1 MRARKRRWEEA
12 KLAPNPAP
20 PAKAEF
26 KPKFNL
32 PKLNSYRGRLKASY
46 WAKWKSRKFRPGSND
61 KSWVSSK
68 ALKDLARRAGSGKS
82 DLLERVCE
90 RLDNGANI
98 GVEGRGRLKTRVE
111 NSSSVYENGFAVSDT
126 LQESIT
132 TGCLTGPYTFEEVE
146 ELLGNDFSINP
157 MSTRPKPNGK
167 LRLVIDASAPHDK
180 DDSVPGWLW
189 NPQLPGSSN
198 STIDINQFPAKMSS
212 VARFVRTLHRV
223 GRNARICKI
232 DQTSAYK
239 HQHVRREDWCLQ
251 VLEWGGRLFIE
262 TRLMFGTK
270 SSPGIYDELHK
281 AFLYPVIAMTPRFC
295 RRDVEQHLDDVLG
308 VGLPEENPY
317 GSVDA
322 FFNTY
327 IEEAGKVGFRLDE
340 SGNRDKL
347 QPPDTVCTAL
357 GVEFDTKSWTW
368 RFKEDKMSRILCSLG
383 EITSSDSV
391 EFRALQSLTGK
402 LMDVKF
408 LVPGGRFNLLFF
420 LQGIQLDLGKGDMVV
435 ISEDLKEQA
444 EWWLVALKSASVH
457 SPIVLPDQRVPS
469 NALEG
474 YTDAAGGT
482 ISHVGA
488 GLGGLVPPHRYFY
501 IPWPAWLNLGWPNS
515 DGVVFASKLTCLEL
529 LGALVLLVSCADVVA
544 GGHLRVFVDN
554 QGAVD
559 VYRKGHSTKCVY
571 TSSIAKAIF
580 EVAEATGVS
589 ISVEKIRRCSNRGAY
604 TADMISKGNLKEL
617 RRMMPLREAPCEV
630 PESILN
636 WIRDP
641 RKDMNWSRAILKDL
655 EERGLEVIPTC

>member
-1 MRARKRRWEEA
+1 MMHFRCLLLA
-12 KLAPNPAP
+12 KIVSIYA
-20 PAKAEF
+20 F
-26 KPKFNL
+26 RT
-32 PKLNSYRGRLKASY
+32 NS
-46 WAKWKSRKFRPGSND
+46 KSG
-61 KSWVSSK
+61 
-68 ALKDLARRAGSGKS
+68 
-82 DLLERVCE
+82 
-90 RLDNGANI
+90 
-98 GVEGRGRLKTRVE
+98 
-111 NSSSVYENGFAVSDT
+111 
-126 LQESIT
+126 
-132 TGCLTGPYTFEEVE
+132 
-146 ELLGNDFSINP
+146 
-157 MSTRPKPNGK
+157 
-167 LRLVIDASAPHDK
+167 
-180 DDSVPGWLW
+180 
-189 NPQLPGSSN
+189 
-198 STIDINQFPAKMSS
+198 
-212 VARFVRTLHRV
+212 
-223 GRNARICKI
+223 
-232 DQTSAYK
+232 
-239 HQHVRREDWCLQ
+239 
-251 VLEWGGRLFIE
+251 
-262 TRLMFGTK
+262 
-270 SSPGIYDELHK
+270 
-281 AFLYPVIAMTPRFC
+281 
-295 RRDVEQHLDDVLG
+295 
-308 VGLPEENPY
+308 
-317 GSVDA
+317 
-322 FFNTY
+322 
-327 IEEAGKVGFRLDE
+327 
-340 SGNRDKL
+340 
-347 QPPDTVCTAL
+347 
-357 GVEFDTKSWTW
+357 
-368 RFKEDKMSRILCSLG
+368 
-383 EITSSDSV
+383 
-391 EFRALQSLTGK
+391 
-402 LMDVKF
+402 
-408 LVPGGRFNLLFF
+408 
-420 LQGIQLDLGKGDMVV
+420 
-435 ISEDLKEQA
+435 EDLKEQA

-529 LGALVLLVSCADVVA
+529 LGALVLLVSCADVAA